1 MKSRYF
7 ELAESVAKLSDYPRI
22 KIGSVLVKNK
32 DVVSVGQNMLKTHPA
47 QHRYNKCLPYD
58 MPIDRVHSEINCIS
72 KARPDLLRGSTLY
85 IFRRDRNGNTAM
97 CRPCNACM
105 QAIRDAGIKD
115 IYYSTSSG
123 YNYERI
129 S

>member
-22 KIGSVLVKNK
+22 KIGSVIVKNK

-47 QHRYNKCLPYD
+47 QFRYNKRLPYN
-58 MPIDRVHSEINCIS
+58 MPVSHVHAEINTIS
-72 KARPDLLRGSTLY
+72 KARTDLLRGSTMY

-105 QAIRDAGIKD
+105 QAIKDAGIKE
-115 IYYSTSSG
+115 IYYSISNGFSF
-123 YNYERI
+123 ERI